1 MKDMPDRVE
10 LRLSDCFEKPERE
23 EGEPCLECK
32 ALILN
37 INGRPEPGTDAVNVT
52 DWRVCIFYR
61 RDSAVY
67 ERWLVIGG
75 GD

>member
-37 INGRPEPGTDAVNVT
+37 INVGRNREAKENA
-52 DWRVCIFYR
+52 WNI
-61 RDSAVY
+61 
-67 ERWLVIGG
+67 
-75 GD
+75 